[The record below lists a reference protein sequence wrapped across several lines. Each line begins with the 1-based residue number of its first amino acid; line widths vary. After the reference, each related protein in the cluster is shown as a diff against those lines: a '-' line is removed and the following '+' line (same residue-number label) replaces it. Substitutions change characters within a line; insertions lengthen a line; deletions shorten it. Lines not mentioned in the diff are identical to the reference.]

1 MMKLVRAVLRPE
13 RLGILCE
20 ALKTNGFSAMTVT
33 AIEGDKQNPL
43 RPQELCS
50 GLMQEVTLPRI
61 QIEMITEPE
70 RVDVL
75 LGIIMESC
83 QTGKAGDGRIV
94 VLPVD
99 DAIRIR
105 TGESGRNF
113 RVAADSLQ
121 ERHRYTCGMRKEEH
135 ISTSVPHPVAADQ
148 KGARL
153 R

>member
-1 MMKLVRAVLRPE
+1 MKLVRAILRPE

-33 AIEGDKQNPL
+33 SIEGDKQNHPGH
-43 RPQELCS
+43 QELCE
-50 GLMQEVTLPRI
+50 GLMQEGTLPRI
-61 QIEMITEPE
+61 QVDIITRSE

-83 QTGKAGDGRIV
+83 RTGKSGDGRIV

-105 TGESGRNF
+105 TRESIKKY

-121 ERHRYTCGMRKEEH
+121 DRHGYTCGMKKEER

-148 KGARL
+148 KGAR
-153 R
+153 

>member
-33 AIEGDKQNPL
+33 TIEGNKQNIHRL
-43 RPQELCS
+43 QELCS
-50 GLMQEVTLPRI
+50 GLMQEETLPRI
-61 QIEMITEPE
+61 QVDLITGPE

-83 QTGKAGDGRIV
+83 RTGNAGDGRIV

-105 TGESGRNF
+105 TGESGRNL

-121 ERHRYTCGMRKEEH
+121 ERHGYTCGMKKEEH

-148 KGARL
+148 KGAR
-153 R
+153 

>member
-1 MMKLVRAVLRPE
+1 MKLVRAILRPE

-33 AIEGDKQNPL
+33 SIEGDKQNHPGH
-43 RPQELCS
+43 QELCE
-50 GLMQEVTLPRI
+50 GLMQEGTLPRI
-61 QIEMITEPE
+61 QVDIITRSE

-83 QTGKAGDGRIV
+83 RTGKAGDGRII

-105 TGESGRNF
+105 VGESTRKF
-113 RVAADSLQ
+113 RVAADSPQ
-121 ERHRYTCGMRKEEH
+121 DRQSCMYGMQNEEC
-135 ISTSVPHPVAADQ
+135 IRDGVQHPVAADQ
-148 KGARL
+148 KGAR
-153 R
+153 